1 MGPLKLAKS
10 KLRQY
15 LTQFLLATLFCQIFN
30 PTEENIMPTETP
42 TNEVKAEIEIKPL
55 TAEIKIRKFSK

>member
-1 MGPLKLAKS
+1 M
-10 KLRQY
+10 
-15 LTQFLLATLFCQIFN
+15 LTTLFCQICN